1 MPSASNQRKPLP
13 DSVQAGPRKKG
24 LKPGQ
29 IHSGSFKKGYDP
41 RRNVLGAWRN
51 RLAIKQLEAL
61 AIEHAED
68 AIATLASQMND
79 KSAADND
86 RARAA
91 TALLDRAFGRPVDR
105 VAIKQLGDTGGI
117 GDVSGDSTAN
127 LLQAIKDRSEAR
139 LARAGGGPQVI
150 DITPDS
156 GPNDGE

>member
-1 MPSASNQRKPLP
+1 M
-13 DSVQAGPRKKG
+13 
-24 LKPGQ
+24 
-29 IHSGSFKKGYDP
+29 
-41 RRNVLGAWRN
+41 
-51 RLAIKQLEAL
+51 AIKQLEAL